1 CLPVARGLAGN
12 LHPASRLVVRL
23 QPYPL
28 SLLHAPARAHG
39 DGRSKECAPAVR
51 KHACPLEGRGAEAFV
66 LREVEQRIDRL
77 AVVAGPG
84 RALAIPRIARGP
96 DARRMQAPGRGSAP
110 DASAL
115 PVTSSAGTAAD
126 RPACRCS

>member
-1 CLPVARGLAGN
+1 
-12 LHPASRLVVRL
+12 
-23 QPYPL
+23 
-28 SLLHAPARAHG
+28 
-39 DGRSKECAPAVR
+39 
-51 KHACPLEGRGAEAFV
+51 GRGAEAFV

-84 RALAIPRIARGP
+84 RALAIHRMARGP
-96 DARRMQAPGRGSAP
+96 EGRGMQAPGRGSAP

-126 RPACRCS
+126 RPACRCSGSGTRACDPPDRARTGRPAHAGAGPGIRSRRVGVAGYFFGRYSSGSTGLPL